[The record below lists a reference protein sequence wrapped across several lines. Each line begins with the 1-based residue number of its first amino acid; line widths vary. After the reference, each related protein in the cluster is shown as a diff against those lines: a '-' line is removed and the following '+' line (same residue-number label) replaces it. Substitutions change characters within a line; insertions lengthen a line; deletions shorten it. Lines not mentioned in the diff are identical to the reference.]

1 MRGAFIGEFNFRR
14 IENEEM
20 RLRREKDAVERM
32 QEDVTIRARRINEL
46 IENAV
51 SETEKRERNW
61 IAERVG
67 EFFF

>member
-1 MRGAFIGEFNFRR
+1 MRSAFIGEFNFRR